1 MNRQPLVSRCRGHWP
16 QIFRAVAPHP
26 VMLEAIERAQKYPN
40 SVSRQK
46 TYCPV
51 HTGKSGKAFRV
62 LPNFTLNGYCVCN
75 SCNEGKPM
83 SGYEAL
89 MWLTG
94 EDVKPIGQKLG
105 AYLDN
110 LEGPRLRDSGI
121 IVPPEPVVAV
131 APAAPEQAQKPED
144 GTPADELLEFL
155 AEAFPFDHPQS
166 EPARCYYRRRGFTSY
181 PVSPVLKCHPGLRYW
196 VPSER
201 REQLF
206 PTLFAVFQTLDGEFA
221 GLHGTVITQDGHK
234 APVNEPKVTAKVRGR
249 TLSGAAVRMFEPGP
263 ILGTIEGI
271 EKAWA
276 VHLGTGMPMW
286 PGTNAPLMGSMEIPP
301 EVQLTVIWADF
312 DEFKVNHGKLFE
324 PGRVAAERLRARLQ
338 AQHRAYR
345 LVYPTILNQ
354 RGKDWEDVWHTLGR
368 DGFPTIAGRLWSLP
382 TVRSVME
389 RWRRPS
395 R

>member
-1 MNRQPLVSRCRGHWP
+1 
-16 QIFRAVAPHP
+16 
-26 VMLEAIERAQKYPN
+26 MLEAIERAQKYPS

-62 LPNFTLNGYCVCN
+62 LPEFTLNGYCVCN
-75 SCNEGKPM
+75 SCNGGAPM
-83 SGYEAL
+83 NGYETL

-94 EDVKPIGQKLG
+94 YDVQRTGQKLG
-105 AYLDN
+105 AYLDGR
-110 LEGPRLRDSGI
+110 EGPRIGSSSI
-121 IVPPEPVVAV
+121 VVPPAPVVSLV
-131 APAAPEQAQKPED
+131 PTVEKEEQD

-155 AEAFPFDHPQS
+155 AEAFPFDHERS
-166 EPARCYYRRRGFTSY
+166 EPARRYYRGRGFASY

-201 REQLF
+201 REVLF
-206 PTLFAVFQTLDGEFA
+206 PTLFAVFQTVEGEFV
-221 GLHGTVITQDGHK
+221 GLHGTVITEDGRK

-249 TLSGAAVRMFEPGP
+249 TLSGAAVHLFEPGP

-286 PGTNAPLMGSMEIPP
+286 PATNAPLMGSMEIPP

-312 DEFKVNHGKLFE
+312 DELKVNHGKLFE
-324 PGRVAAERLRARLQ
+324 PGRVAAERLQVRLRAQ
-338 AQHRAYR
+338 YRAFQT
-345 LVYPTILNQ
+345 VYPKILNQ
-354 RGKDWEDVWHTLGR
+354 RGKDWEDVWHTLGPK
-368 DGFPTIAGRLWSLP
+368 GFPTIQGRLWSLP
-382 TVRSVME
+382 TVWSVME